1 MINYRGLKNWWEV
14 GLGLIVV
21 RVFEE
26 DNQNFPKLNL
36 CKKNFFVRIQ
46 YQQFL
51 FLLKNKNRFFI
62 SKLIRILFK
71 LCFFI
76 QGQSNN
82 NLLVTN

>member
-51 FLLKNKNRFFI
+51 FLLKNKNRFFYI
-62 SKLIRILFK
+62 KINQN
-71 LCFFI
+71 FI
-76 QGQSNN
+76 
-82 NLLVTN
+82 

>member
-36 CKKNFFVRIQ
+36 CEKNFFVRIQ

-71 LCFFI
+71 SCFFI